1 MDPSV
6 LEEPLP
12 TDNNR
17 FTEFEL
23 ISLYS
28 ANLCMKICDGVNAD
42 NYDAPLKNLKIVVD
56 AGNGAG
62 GFFVKEVLD
71 ELGADTTGKL
81 TSWSLTVHSRTIFQT
96 RKTKECH
103 EGNL

>member
-12 TDNNR
+12 TDNKR

-62 GFFVKEVLD
+62 GFFVKKKKYWMNSVRIQPEV
-71 ELGADTTGKL
+71 TF
-81 TSWSLTVHSRTIFQT
+81 WSLTVHSRTIFQT
-96 RKTKECH
+96 RKTKMP
-103 EGNL
+103 